1 MTLRDTLGRCER
13 NRSPGRGCY
22 AHLVDAPDPDFAAPL
37 PAAYAHL
44 DEWQQLLVL
53 GIDAELL
60 SASLRMT
67 VEERLRGL
75 AASDAVFCALHGVA
89 LHG

>member
-1 MTLRDTLGRCER
+1 MIE
-13 NRSPGRGCY
+13 RGCY
-22 AHLVDAPDPDFAAPL
+22 AAGVDAVGSDFAAPL

-44 DEWQQLLVL
+44 EEWQQLPLL
-53 GIDAELL
+53 GIDAALL
-60 SASLRMT
+60 AASLRMT

-75 AASDAVFCALHGVA
+75 EASDAVFCALHGIA